1 MKNSHVCIGPYI
13 RDLKRK
19 YTKIKECNKSEVN
32 NEETTNKKK
41 EKKDVLRN
49 LYCTNCQ
56 FIAKFNPAPNIHAMF
71 LHYLVEHNIK
81 IEDQIWPNISRLV
94 KVFYIQSS
102 GSVNFKSLI
111 YTGDG
116 SYNPIIKKFFK
127 FFDHDVGT
135 IPLPNLNDTLK
146 KRQI

>member
-1 MKNSHVCIGPYI
+1 MKYSHVCIGPYI

-56 FIAKFNPAPNIHAMF
+56 FITKFNPAPNIHTII

-81 IEDQIWPNISRLV
+81 IEDQIWPNLQV
-94 KVFYIQSS
+94 
-102 GSVNFKSLI
+102 L
-111 YTGDG
+111 
-116 SYNPIIKKFFK
+116 
-127 FFDHDVGT
+127 
-135 IPLPNLNDTLK
+135 
-146 KRQI
+146 